1 MCITAYIPG
10 TAYTTHCIHTLHP
23 YSASGTLHSAD
34 GEVNA
39 QEIAHPNEDVL
50 AADTWNRR

>member
-10 TAYTTHCIHTLHP
+10 TIPYILHIAYILC
-23 YSASGTLHSAD
+23 TLHSHSAHTRD